1 MKIEI
6 INIFPSKLSEFI
18 NKKGVVACTS
28 AGEKGVTLP
37 KILDVVGLAII
48 DDSKQSGI
56 DLP

>member
-48 DDSKQSGI
+48 DDSSSQV
-56 DLP
+56 